1 MSMIIKAELKYW
13 LEVQSASCGPLID
26 LSFQRANTH
35 PDVMYT
41 GV

>member
-1 MSMIIKAELKYW
+1 MSRVIKAELKCW
-13 LEVQSASCGPLID
+13 LEVQSAPCGPLID
-26 LSFQRANTH
+26 VSFQRANTN